1 MEVFMQNLIK
11 KIIFSSFILLLNAGF
26 LQSMIEQT
34 NSGLPVIQTN
44 STLLSPTQPAFCP
57 LQADVKPQNG
67 YLLEKQA
74 QIPASPS
81 FNTYNNAISLVTEPL
96 ATFLQKTVNI
106 IDPIAQ
112 QILPVEKF
120 AQSGVYNQVCKAVAW
135 PFKALDRF
143 FEPEQCVLSQAPK
156 RTIQEQIPEQ
166 DAQPKRPVPD
176 VQINLNGGTKLGCT
190 LVKDFTLTCCPEDTT
205 LPCTSFNILDNDDPL
220 HNCCVANDLS
230 VQCSKELCDQ
240 DNAQHGPC
248 TDSQKKLN
256 MPIKFS
262 QNNQAILEEIK
273 KHEEIQDFPSNSEYF
288 IEYLDAPN
296 LEHFIEH
303 IQNNFNINSNY
314 SVKKGVHITDSSAEY
329 RPNAQISRLRSLQ
342 KNMDHLGKTELSI
355 ASTFLYLSRFFPL
368 DVVLGHEMAHGL
380 QFQQQCNPISD
391 SCNRSIPGSEIDA
404 DILGALA
411 TLDTNA
417 QSIEHLAIWIIN
429 TMKMN
434 LNELKHAQTIPE
446 LFCSEI
452 LPKIDQSNV
461 GSYDNL
467 LESDQS
473 KPHPAHAVRIA
484 MLLKLNTMINA
495 YLKHIA
501 PTHSKQSEALTIS
514 TDESFLNKITELA
527 EEAVISSTEQYKTLH
542 LEKTINLIKEAFIN
556 PNETN
561 LKVVLGAFQII
572 KYHFLKKLDKEEI
585 IHLYHGISNL
595 KELYLNQNNS
605 SGNLL
610 DAPLMMLMKNII
622 EN

>member
-1 MEVFMQNLIK
+1 MEVFMKILMK
-11 KIIFSSFILLLNAGF
+11 KIAYLGFILMIHAPFLHGMIDSLSTGF
-26 LQSMIEQT
+26 AQ
-34 NSGLPVIQTN
+34 IQTN
-44 STLLSPTQPAFCP
+44 STLNNLTTPVFCVP
-57 LQADVKPQNG
+57 QANLTPQNCNS
-67 YLLEKQA
+67 LEKQDQFSTA
-74 QIPASPS
+74 PN
-81 FNTYNNAISLVTEPL
+81 FNAYNNVISRITKPFTTL
-96 ATFLQKTVNI
+96 LQKTANFI
-106 IDPIAQ
+106 NPLTNE
-112 QILPVEKF
+112 ILPVEKF
-120 AQSGVYNQVCKAVAW
+120 AQSGMYNHVCKAVAW
-135 PFKALDRF
+135 PFNALDRF
-143 FEPEQCVLSQAPK
+143 FEPEQCVLSEAPK

-220 HNCCVANDLS
+220 HNCCVANDLG

-288 IEYLDAPN
+288 IEYLNAPN

-391 SCNRSIPGSEIDA
+391 ACNRSIPGSEIDA

-473 KPHPAHAVRIA
+473 KPHPTHAVRIA

-542 LEKTINLIKEAFIN
+542 LEKTINLLKEAFIN

-595 KELYLNQNNS
+595 KKLYLNQNNS